1 MKFSLMSLISFYEIT
16 SLIHKLCHTNEKRR
30 FTLFFK
36 ISREIIPSLDKSSLK
51 FVKMSHCGI
60 GGRVRKNCKKSAVR
74 MQSDCTASTR
84 MIQASFE
91 KTAVEHVL

>member
-1 MKFSLMSLISFYEIT
+1 MSLISFYEIT

-36 ISREIIPSLDKSSLK
+36 NSRKIIPSLDKSSLK

-60 GGRVRKNCKKSAVR
+60 GGRVRKNCKKV
-74 MQSDCTASTR
+74 QLECNLTAL
-84 MIQASFE
+84 Q
-91 KTAVEHVL
+91 VQG